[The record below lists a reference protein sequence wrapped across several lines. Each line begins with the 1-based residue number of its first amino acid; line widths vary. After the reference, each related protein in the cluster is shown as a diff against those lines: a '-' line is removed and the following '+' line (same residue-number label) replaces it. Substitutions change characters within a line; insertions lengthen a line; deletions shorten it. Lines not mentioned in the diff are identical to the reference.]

1 MIAAF
6 CGGKISLLQ
15 RAAALE
21 ADCKRCRDMKEEI
34 RLTQFA
40 KHGGCAAKIGPDTLS
55 RVLGRLPKFSDPNL
69 IVGFE
74 TSDDA
79 AVYKITDDV
88 AVIQTLDFF
97 TPVVDDPYTF
107 GQVAATNA
115 LSDVYAMGGE
125 PKIAL
130 NIVCFPGDLDPDILG
145 EILRG
150 GADKVREAGAVLV
163 GGHSIQDDVPK
174 YGLSVAGLVH
184 PDHVYKNFGCRKGD
198 VLILTKQLGSGIINT
213 AVKAQ
218 MASPESEREVIRVMT
233 TLNKKAKEAAA
244 GFTVHACTDVTGFG
258 LLGHCAE
265 MADASRAVIE
275 LGAEGIAFMQNAKEY
290 AEMGLIPGGAYRN
303 QEHVSRLLDAGD
315 VAEVY
320 VDLLSDPQ
328 TSGGLLFAVPEG
340 EAQDMLQAFEQAD
353 LGTKVSVVGRVL
365 ESGVDKPCIR
375 LCHKAEMR

>member
-1 MIAAF
+1 MRRLM
-6 CGGKISLLQ
+6 GG
-15 RAAALE
+15 AE
-21 ADCKRCRDMKEEI
+21 NMPEEI

-55 RVLGRLPKFSDPNL
+55 LVLGRLPKFSDRDL

-79 AVYKITDDV
+79 AVYKITNDV

-174 YGLSVAGLVH
+174 YGLSVTGIVH
-184 PDHVYKNFGCRKGD
+184 PDRVYKNFGCKKGD

-218 MASPESEREVIRVMT
+218 MASPEAEQEVIRVMT
-233 TLNKKAKEAAA
+233 TLNRKAKEAAA
-244 GFTVHACTDVTGFG
+244 DFTVHACTDVTGFG
-258 LLGHCAE
+258 LLGHCSE
-265 MADASRAVIE
+265 MAEASKAVIE
-275 LGAEGIAFMQNAKEY
+275 IGVEGIAFMQGAKEY
-290 AEMGLIPGGAYRN
+290 AGMGLIPGGAYRN

-315 VAEVY
+315 VDEVY

-328 TSGGLLFAVPEG
+328 TSGGLLFAVPEE
-340 EAQDMLQAFEQAD
+340 EAEEMLRVLVCAD
-353 LGTKVSVVGRVL
+353 LGTKVSVVGKVIDH
-365 ESGVDKPCIR
+365 GVDRPCIR
-375 LCHKAEMR
+375 LRDKVEMR

>member
-1 MIAAF
+1 MP
-6 CGGKISLLQ
+6 
-15 RAAALE
+15 
-21 ADCKRCRDMKEEI
+21 EEI

-55 RVLGRLPKFSDPNL
+55 RVLGRLPKFSDRDL

-79 AVYKITDDV
+79 AVYKITNDV

-130 NIVCFPGDLDPDILG
+130 NIVCFPEDLDPDILG

-150 GADKVREAGAVLV
+150 GAEKVREAGAVLV

-174 YGLSVAGLVH
+174 YGLSVTGLVH
-184 PDHVYKNFGCRKGD
+184 PDRIYKNFGCRKGD
-198 VLILTKQLGSGIINT
+198 VLILTKQLGSGVVNT

-218 MASPESEREVIRVMT
+218 MASKEAEQEAIRVMT
-233 TLNKKAKEAAA
+233 TLNKKAKETAEN
-244 GFTVHACTDVTGFG
+244 FTIHACTDVTGFG
-258 LLGHCAE
+258 LLGHCGE
-265 MADASRAVIE
+265 MAAASGAVIE
-275 LGAEGIAFMQNAKEY
+275 IGVKGVAFMQDAEEY
-290 AEMGLIPGGAYRN
+290 ARMGLIPGGAYRN
-303 QEHVSRLLDAGD
+303 QRHVKDLLDAGD
-315 VAEVY
+315 VDEAY

-328 TSGGLLFAVPEG
+328 TSGGLLFAVPQE
-340 EAQDMLQAFEQAD
+340 EAAGFLDALRNAD
-353 LGTKVSVVGRVL
+353 LGTKVSVVGRVA
-365 ESGVDKPCIR
+365 EDGAEPCIR
-375 LCHKAEMR
+375 LIDRADNLRDKADSLLDRADSLLGKVDNLCDKTDKV

>member
-1 MIAAF
+1 MRRLM
-6 CGGKISLLQ
+6 GG
-15 RAAALE
+15 AE
-21 ADCKRCRDMKEEI
+21 NMPEEI

-55 RVLGRLPKFSDPNL
+55 RVLGRLPKFSDRDL

-79 AVYKITDDV
+79 AVYKITNDV

-163 GGHSIQDDVPK
+163 GGHSI
-174 YGLSVAGLVH
+174 S
-184 PDHVYKNFGCRKGD
+184 C
-198 VLILTKQLGSGIINT
+198 ILTAYIKTSD
-213 AVKAQ
+213 VRKA
-218 MASPESEREVIRVMT
+218 M
-233 TLNKKAKEAAA
+233 
-244 GFTVHACTDVTGFG
+244 C
-258 LLGHCAE
+258 
-265 MADASRAVIE
+265 
-275 LGAEGIAFMQNAKEY
+275 
-290 AEMGLIPGGAYRN
+290 
-303 QEHVSRLLDAGD
+303 
-315 VAEVY
+315 
-320 VDLLSDPQ
+320 
-328 TSGGLLFAVPEG
+328 
-340 EAQDMLQAFEQAD
+340 
-353 LGTKVSVVGRVL
+353 
-365 ESGVDKPCIR
+365 
-375 LCHKAEMR
+375 

>member
-1 MIAAF
+1 
-6 CGGKISLLQ
+6 
-15 RAAALE
+15 
-21 ADCKRCRDMKEEI
+21 MKEEI

-55 RVLGRLPKFSDPNL
+55 RVLGRLPKFSDPDL

-107 GQVAATNA
+107 RQVAATNA
-115 LSDVYAMGGE
+115 LSDVYAMGGD
-125 PKIAL
+125 PRIAL

-174 YGLSVAGLVH
+174 YGLSVTGLVH
-184 PDHVYKNFGCRKGD
+184 PDRVYKNFGCRKGD

-218 MASPESEREVIRVMT
+218 MASPEAEQEVIRVMT
-233 TLNKKAKEAAA
+233 TLNKKAKETAAD
-244 GFTVHACTDVTGFG
+244 FTVHACTDVTGFG
-258 LLGHCAE
+258 FLGHLKE
-265 MADASRAVIE
+265 MLGGKFSAVVYPGQIPYIREAWDYAGEFLLTAAGQRNRNHVGESVRFQKTAFEMEE
-275 LGAEGIAFMQNAKEY
+275 LLF
-290 AEMGLIPGGAYRN
+290 
-303 QEHVSRLLDAGD
+303 
-315 VAEVY
+315 
-320 VDLLSDPQ
+320 DPQ
-328 TSGGLLFAVPEG
+328 TSGGLLVSMEAEDAKRCIGEIRALGLPCGIVGEIRKKQEPEILVAG
-340 EAQDMLQAFEQAD
+340 
-353 LGTKVSVVGRVL
+353 
-365 ESGVDKPCIR
+365 
-375 LCHKAEMR
+375 

>member
-1 MIAAF
+1 MQERI
-6 CGGKISLLQ
+6 K
-15 RAAALE
+15 
-21 ADCKRCRDMKEEI
+21 
-34 RLTQFA
+34 LTRFA

-55 RVLGRLPKFSDPNL
+55 KVLGRLPKFSDPDL
-69 IVGFE
+69 LVGFE

-79 AVYKITDDV
+79 AVYKISDDT

-130 NIVCFPGDLDPDILG
+130 NIVCFPENVDPDVLG

-174 YGLSVAGLVH
+174 YGLSVTGLVH
-184 PDHVYKNFGCRKGD
+184 PDHIYKNFGCQEGD
-198 VLILTKQLGSGIINT
+198 ILILTKQLGSGIINT
-213 AVKAQ
+213 AVKAE
-218 MASPESEREVIRVMT
+218 MASEEAEQEAIRVMT
-233 TLNKKAKEAAA
+233 TLNKKAKETAQD
-244 GFTVHACTDVTGFG
+244 FTVHACTDVTGFG
-258 LLGHCAE
+258 LLGHCSE
-265 MADASRAVIE
+265 MAEASRAVIE
-275 LGAEGIAFMQNAKEY
+275 IGVDGIAFMTGAKEY

-303 QEHVSRLLDAGD
+303 QRHVSGMLDIGGVD
-315 VAEVY
+315 EVY

-328 TSGGLLFAVPEG
+328 TSGGLLFAVPEQ
-340 EAQDMLQAFEQAD
+340 EADGMLRALAKAD
-353 LGTKVSVVGRVL
+353 LGTEVSVVGRVV
-365 ESGVDKPCIR
+365 ESNAAHPCIR
-375 LCHKAEMR
+375 LLRKADGR

>member
-1 MIAAF
+1 
-6 CGGKISLLQ
+6 
-15 RAAALE
+15 
-21 ADCKRCRDMKEEI
+21 MK
-34 RLTQFA
+34 
-40 KHGGCAAKIGPDTLS
+40 
-55 RVLGRLPKFSDPNL
+55 
-69 IVGFE
+69 FE

-79 AVYKITDDV
+79 AVYKITDDT

-174 YGLSVAGLVH
+174 YGLSVTGVVH
-184 PDHVYKNFGCRKGD
+184 PDCVYKNFGCRKGD

-218 MASPESEREVIRVMT
+218 MASGESEREVIRVMT
-233 TLNKKAKEAAA
+233 TLNRKAKEAASD
-244 GFTVHACTDVTGFG
+244 FTVHACTDVTGFG
-258 LLGHCAE
+258 LLGHCSE
-265 MADASRAVIE
+265 MADASGAVIE
-275 LGAEGIAFMQNAKEY
+275 IGVEDIAFIHGAKEY
-290 AEMGLIPGGAYRN
+290 AQMGLIPGGAYRN
-303 QEHVSRLLDAGD
+303 QEHVSRLLDTGG
-315 VAEVY
+315 VGEVY

-328 TSGGLLFAVPEG
+328 TSGGLLFAVPEN
-340 EAQDMLQAFEQAD
+340 EAGDMLRAFERAD
-353 LGTKVSVVGRVL
+353 LGTEVSVVGRVL
-365 ESGVDKPCIR
+365 ESGTDKPCIR
-375 LCHKAEMR
+375 LTEKVEIK